1 MRVMLDTNVLISY
14 AIFGPGT
21 IGRVV
26 EDAAANHTPP
36 LSTYV
41 IDEFREVVASRWPE
55 RSSAVERF
63 LARAPFETVVTP
75 KVMEGGLFE
84 IRDKLDYPVL
94 YSAIIGFADVLATG
108 DKDFAGVDT
117 DTPAI
122 VTPALYFGKVC
133 RVNALRSPAEG
144 PVPTA

>member
-1 MRVMLDTNVLISY
+1 MHVSS
-14 AIFGPGT
+14 
-21 IGRVV
+21 
-26 EDAAANHTPP
+26 
-36 LSTYV
+36 STYV
-41 IDEFREVVASRWPE
+41 IDEFREAVPRRWPE
-55 RSSAVERF
+55 RSNAVERF
-63 LARAPFETVVTP
+63 LARAPLGTVATP

-133 RVNALRSPAEG
+133 RVNALRSPAES

>member
-26 EDAAANHTPP
+26 EDAAANHTLL

-55 RSSAVERF
+55 RSSADERF
-63 LARAPFETVVTP
+63 LARAPFETAVTT

-84 IRDKLDYPVL
+84 IRDRLDHPVP
-94 YSAIIGFADVLATG
+94 YSAIIGFADVLVTG
-108 DKDFAGVDT
+108 DKDFAGVDI
-117 DTPAI
+117 DTPDI
-122 VTPALYFGKVC
+122 VTPAQYLERYASST
-133 RVNALRSPAEG
+133 R
-144 PVPTA
+144 